1 MKRIVF
7 VNTIFTNKRREFQGA
22 ATPCWTISAK
32 LVGFF
37 FGLTI
42 ILSSLGRGVG
52 MQKNPVVLSIKS
64 AMQRRL
70 DDLNLR
76 SIIGND
82 QIDTSHR
89 RLSLEI
95 SLRKLDGID
104 HVKYWL
110 LELGGRSLLDFKKS
124 LKIWLTGHRQYSFAV
139 KILIDPQTDD
149 VFLEAPIQLESS
161 LDSWLSNYWG
171 MGDIKLKNH
180 LAFSK
185 VASFSRSKVVT

>member
-1 MKRIVF
+1 
-7 VNTIFTNKRREFQGA
+7 
-22 ATPCWTISAK
+22 
-32 LVGFF
+32 
-37 FGLTI
+37 
-42 ILSSLGRGVG
+42 
-52 MQKNPVVLSIKS
+52 MQKNPVVLSIKT

-95 SLRKLDGID
+95 SLRKIDGVD

-124 LKIWLTGHRQYSFAV
+124 LKIWLNAHRQYSFAV
-139 KILIDPQTDD
+139 KILIDPQTEEI
-149 VFLEAPIQLESS
+149 FLEAPIQLETS
-161 LDSWLSNYWG
+161 LDSWLGNYWG

-180 LAFSK
+180 LDFSK
-185 VASFSRSKVVT
+185 VASFSRSKVVS